1 MICESHPN
9 LSTLSEALSRPIV
22 LDNGAGGPNREPD
35 RLWMTF
41 FLNGFPLKLTTNFIS
56 SDHPIAAGY
65 ISLRF
70 LNSRLLRAARFR
82 SILGVV

>member
-1 MICESHPN
+1 M
-9 LSTLSEALSRPIV
+9 
-22 LDNGAGGPNREPD
+22 
-35 RLWMTF
+35 MF
-41 FLNGFPLKLTTNFIS
+41 FLKGFPLKLTTNVIS
-56 SDHPIAAGY
+56 SDYPIAAGY